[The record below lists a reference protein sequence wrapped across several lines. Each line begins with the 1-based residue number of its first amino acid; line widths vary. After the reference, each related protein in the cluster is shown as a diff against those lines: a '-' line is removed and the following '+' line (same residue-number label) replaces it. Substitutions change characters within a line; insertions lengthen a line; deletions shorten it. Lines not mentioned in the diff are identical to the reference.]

1 MKNKIKGDVTMR
13 NIFKE
18 RILKSTSLCME
29 LTEEISS
36 MKNGESPDYDY
47 ALSLVKEIHKNQME
61 LIDEVYK
68 NQNDCRVEIPDFMR
82 VV

>member
-47 ALSLVKEIHKNQME
+47 ALSLIKELHKNQME

-68 NQNDCRVEIPDFMR
+68 DQNRDRVEIPDFMK

>member
-1 MKNKIKGDVTMR
+1 MR

-47 ALSLVKEIHKNQME
+47 ALSLIKELHKNQME

-68 NQNDCRVEIPDFMR
+68 DQNRDRVEIPDFMK